1 MQFIQLSQ
9 HVTFN
14 QIILHIHAASFMF
27 QDIHL
32 MNCMKREEAEMK
44 ETRVQVGFKSS
55 ICILSGKAI
64 SMFLIF
70 PISIK
75 IFVVERGKKY

>member
-1 MQFIQLSQ
+1 
-9 HVTFN
+9 
-14 QIILHIHAASFMF
+14 MF
-27 QDIHL
+27 QDIRL

-64 SMFLIF
+64 SYVPHIPNIYKDLCC
-70 PISIK
+70 
-75 IFVVERGKKY
+75 